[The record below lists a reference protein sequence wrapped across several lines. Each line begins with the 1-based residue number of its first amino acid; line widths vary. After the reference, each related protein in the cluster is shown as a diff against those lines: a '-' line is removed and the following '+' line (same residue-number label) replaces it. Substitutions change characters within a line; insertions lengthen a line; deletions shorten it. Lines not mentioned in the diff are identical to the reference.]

1 MRTRILRF
9 GIGYLQHATG
19 DSDRLPCG
27 RFLHLSFPQKFRVSI
42 QIAHRNAAPNC
53 LPSAPPPHFT
63 LRPQRD
69 HQLQLT
75 TSSDISFCSTSFSF
89 TTSTSPLVF
98 HLAVLR
104 RHVVDRLG
112 GISFPPLS
120 QYLSTGGNV
129 SLSFSFSLLLSS
141 ASLRCV
147 LLRDCCLL
155 SRRH

>member
-1 MRTRILRF
+1 
-9 GIGYLQHATG
+9 
-19 DSDRLPCG
+19 
-27 RFLHLSFPQKFRVSI
+27 
-42 QIAHRNAAPNC
+42 
-53 LPSAPPPHFT
+53 
-63 LRPQRD
+63 
-69 HQLQLT
+69 LQLT

-129 SLSFSFSLLLSS
+129 SLIFSFSLLLSS

-147 LLRDCCLL
+147 LLLRLL
-155 SRRH
+155 LAITAALNQEKDTE